1 MPRLSSVSCC
11 LTSPTSHLPR
21 CTPDP
26 FFTIS
31 KLHHQILG
39 AHGRGLGSFGIFLVF
54 LCFRGHVSWSEH
66 WVKSSHWPAEHQSQV
81 PVPGGS
87 SVSVT
92 MVKNQ
97 RLEGGGRGPGLSL
110 PRIRSAQFISHRDTG
125 STLNQTNAATVTQK
139 WVGSAAQG
147 AKEKL
152 PGSSACFTK
161 VTNTITMPFL
171 MSNHCCYF

>member
-39 AHGRGLGSFGIFLVF
+39 AHGRGLGSFGMFLVF
-54 LCFRGHVSWSEH
+54 LCFRGHMSWSEH

-97 RLEGGGRGPGLSL
+97 RLEGGRKVRGCHCPEFEVLSSFLILTLDQHWTRQML
-110 PRIRSAQFISHRDTG
+110 PLQPKNEWGQQPRVQRKSCLDLLPVSQRWP
-125 STLNQTNAATVTQK
+125 TQ
-139 WVGSAAQG
+139 
-147 AKEKL
+147 
-152 PGSSACFTK
+152 
-161 VTNTITMPFL
+161 
-171 MSNHCCYF
+171 